1 MSSPSI
7 ALPRVARITQ
17 SRRTS
22 AFGKIVHNEAR
33 LAWRRPIGLFGGF
46 ALPVILLVVFGEIP
60 AFHKTSSLFDGL
72 TAFDVYVPILLVLGL
87 AFIALLGLPMP
98 LVSHRQL
105 GVLRRLSTTP
115 VPQSWLLAAQFVVQ
129 TCIALA
135 TTLIVLLISVVGFG
149 LAAPRS
155 LIGLLLATLLSISGM
170 FALGLM
176 VAAVAKTANGA
187 SVIGR
192 VTLFP
197 LMFFAGLWL
206 PREEMPSVLQT
217 ISDYTPLGA
226 AVQAMQASMQ
236 QGFPP
241 VAPLLVLAGYA
252 VVFGFLAQRI
262 FRWE

>member
-1 MSSPSI
+1 MNTLS
-7 ALPRVARITQ
+7 LPRPREARITLPAKPA
-17 SRRTS
+17 

-33 LAWRRPIGLFGGF
+33 LAWRRPIGMIGGVG
-46 ALPVILLVVFGEIP
+46 LPVVLLVIFGKLSKFQQ
-60 AFHKTSSLFDGL
+60 ASASLGGL
-72 TAFDVYVPILLVLGL
+72 TPFDVYVPILIVLGL

-98 LVSHRQL
+98 LTSHRQL

-115 VPQSWLLAAQFVVQ
+115 VPPSWLLAAEFLVQSCVALVTVLVVLV
-129 TCIALA
+129 T
-135 TTLIVLLISVVGFG
+135 SVTAFG
-149 LAAPRS
+149 LATPKN
-155 LIGLLLATLLSISGM
+155 LGGLLLATLLSIAALFGM
-170 FALGLM
+170 GLL
-176 VAAVAKTANGA
+176 VAAAAKTANGA

-206 PREEMPSVLQT
+206 PREEMPAILQT

-226 AVQAMQASMQ
+226 AVEAMQYSMQ

-252 VVFGFLAQRI
+252 VGFGFLARRA